1 LLLYKRTTTT
11 EEKPMKKRNRSS
23 REPVDR
29 AGLSRREALRRAAS
43 AGALLSLSSLG
54 LGIPASADAAEG
66 ETFGKFP
73 KHPPWKFTF
82 VNHVTTNP
90 FFVPTRYGAEDAC
103 ALLGC
108 SYQWTGSEKSIATDM
123 VNALNTAVSA
133 GVDGIAVCLVDLN
146 AFNDPVEK
154 ALKAGIPV
162 VSYNADA
169 KGNKRLCYIGQ
180 DLFLSGK
187 GLGQRI
193 VELVPEGEVVGFI
206 ATPGQLNIQPR
217 LDGAKEA
224 IKESGKKITL
234 NEVASG
240 PALNDEVSAVEAYY
254 AGHPNIKGMFAV
266 DAGSTAAVAKTMGA
280 HQLQSKG
287 VHAGGF
293 DLLPTTMEA
302 VAKGDLDFTIDQQPY
317 LQGFYTVMVLF
328 IYKISGGLTGPSDIN
343 TGLNFL
349 TKANVDPFL
358 HTETRFQGNSSE
370 EKVIPRSGAI

>member
-1 LLLYKRTTTT
+1 
-11 EEKPMKKRNRSS
+11 MKNTNRSPQ
-23 REPVDR
+23 ETQEG
-29 AGLSRREALRRAAS
+29 AGFSRREALRRAAA
-43 AGALLSLSSLG
+43 AGALISLSPLAGFGVST
-54 LGIPASADAAEG
+54 AEAAE
-66 ETFGKFP
+66 EALGKYP
-73 KHPPWKFTF
+73 KHPQWKFTF

-133 GVDGIAVCLVDLN
+133 GVDGIAVCLVDLA

-169 KGNKRLCYIGQ
+169 TGNKRLCYIGQ
-180 DLFLSGK
+180 DLFVSGK

-217 LDGAKEA
+217 LDGAKAA
-224 IKESGKKITL
+224 IKESGKNITL
-234 NEVASG
+234 NEISSG
-240 PALNDEVSAVEAYY
+240 AALNDEVSAVEAYY

-266 DAGSTAAVAKTMGA
+266 DAGSTAAVAKAMAA

-293 DLLPTTMEA
+293 DLLPTTLDA
-302 VAKGDLDFTIDQQPY
+302 ISKGDLDFTIDQQPY

-328 IYKISGGLTGPSDIN
+328 LYKISGGLTGPSDIN

-358 HTETRFQGNSSE
+358 HTQSRYEGNSSE
-370 EKVIPRSGAI
+370 EKIIKRSGAI

>member
-1 LLLYKRTTTT
+1 MERINLLPGVSDSYRG
-11 EEKPMKKRNRSS
+11 
-23 REPVDR
+23 V
-29 AGLSRREALRRAAS
+29 SRRQALRRAAS
-43 AGALLSLSSLG
+43 AGALISLSPLAGFGVS
-54 LGIPASADAAEG
+54 SAEAAG
-66 ETFGKFP
+66 EAVGQFP
-73 KHPPWKFTF
+73 KHPQWKFTF

-108 SYQWTGSEKSIATDM
+108 SDKWKGSEKSVATDM

-133 GVDGIAVCLVDLN
+133 GVDGIAVCLVDLA

-234 NEVASG
+234 NEIASG
-240 PALNDEVSAVEAYY
+240 PTLNEEVSAVEAYY
-254 AGHPNIKGMFAV
+254 TGHPNIKGMFAL
-266 DAGSTAAVAKTMGA
+266 DAGSTEGVAKTMA
-280 HQLQSKG
+280 ANKLREKG
-287 VHAGGF
+287 VHAGC
-293 DLLPTTMEA
+293 
-302 VAKGDLDFTIDQQPY
+302 
-317 LQGFYTVMVLF
+317 
-328 IYKISGGLTGPSDIN
+328 
-343 TGLNFL
+343 
-349 TKANVDPFL
+349 
-358 HTETRFQGNSSE
+358 
-370 EKVIPRSGAI
+370 

>member
-1 LLLYKRTTTT
+1 
-11 EEKPMKKRNRSS
+11 MKKMNRSS
-23 REPVDR
+23 RTAQEGV
-29 AGLSRREALRRAAS
+29 GLSRREALRRAAG

-54 LGIPASADAAEG
+54 LGIPTSAEAAEG
-66 ETFGKFP
+66 EAFGKFP
-73 KHPPWKFTF
+73 KHPQWKFTF

-108 SYQWTGSEKSIATDM
+108 TYQWTGSEKSIATDM

-133 GVDGIAVCLVDLN
+133 GVDGIAVSLVDLA

-154 ALKAGIPV
+154 ALQAGIPV

-169 KGNKRLCYIGQ
+169 KGNKRLCYVGQ

-224 IKESGKKITL
+224 IKESGKNITL

-240 PALNDEVSAVEAYY
+240 AALNDEVSAVEAYF
-254 AGHPNIKGMFAV
+254 AGHPNVKGMFAV
-266 DAGSTAAVAKTMGA
+266 DAGSTAAVAKTMAG

-302 VAKGDLDFTIDQQPY
+302 VSKGDLDFTIDQQPY

-328 IYKISGGLTGPSDIN
+328 LYKISGGLTGPSDID
-343 TGLNFL
+343 TGLSFL
-349 TKANVDPFL
+349 TKANVNPFL
-358 HTETRFQGNSSE
+358 HAQSRFQGNSSE
-370 EKVIPRSGAI
+370 EKVLKRSGPI

>member
-1 LLLYKRTTTT
+1 
-11 EEKPMKKRNRSS
+11 MKKINRYSHDS
-23 REPVDR
+23 RQSV
-29 AGLSRREALRRAAS
+29 GLSRREALRRAAS
-43 AGALLSLSSLG
+43 AGALLSLSTLG
-54 LGIPASADAAEG
+54 FGIPASVEAAEG

-73 KHPPWKFTF
+73 KHPNWKFTF

-108 SYQWTGSEKSIATDM
+108 TYQWTGSEKSIATDM

-133 GVDGIAVCLVDLN
+133 GVDGIAVCLVDLA

-169 KGNKRLCYIGQ
+169 QGNKRLCYIGQ

-217 LDGAKEA
+217 LDGAKAA

-240 PALNDEVSAVEAYY
+240 AALNDEVSAVEAYY
-254 AGHPNIKGMFAV
+254 AGHQNIKGMFAV
-266 DAGSTAAVAKTMGA
+266 DAGSTSAVAKAMGA

-287 VHAGGF
+287 IHAGGF

-302 VAKGDLDFTIDQQPY
+302 IAKGDLDFTIDQQPY

-328 IYKISGGLTGPSDIN
+328 LYKISGGLTGPSDIN
-343 TGLNFL
+343 TGLNFI

-358 HTETRFQGNSSE
+358 HTESRYEGNSSE
-370 EKVIPRSGAI
+370 EKVLSRSGAI

>member
-1 LLLYKRTTTT
+1 
-11 EEKPMKKRNRSS
+11 MKKL
-23 REPVDR
+23 DR
-29 AGLSRREALRRAAS
+29 FSQNTKESAGFSRREALRRAAT

-54 LGIPASADAAEG
+54 IGIPSSAEAAEG
-66 ETFGKFP
+66 ETFGRFP
-73 KHPPWKFTF
+73 KHPKWRFTF

-108 SYQWTGSEKSIATDM
+108 TYQWAGSEKSIATDM

-133 GVDGIAVCLVDLN
+133 GVDGIAVCLVDQA

-162 VSYNADA
+162 VSYNADVPS
-169 KGNKRLCYIGQ
+169 NKRLCYIGQ
-180 DLFLSGK
+180 DLFVSGK

-217 LDGAKEA
+217 LDGAKAA
-224 IKESGKKITL
+224 IKDSGKNITL
-234 NEVASG
+234 NEVSSG
-240 PALNDEVSAVEAYY
+240 AALNDEVSAVEAYF
-254 AGHPNIKGMFAV
+254 AGHPDIKGMFAV
-266 DAGSTAAVAKTMGA
+266 DAGSTAAVAKTMAG

-302 VAKGDLDFTIDQQPY
+302 IAKGDLDFTIDQQPY
-317 LQGFYTVMVLF
+317 LQGFYTVLVLF
-328 IYKISGGLTGPSDIN
+328 LYKISGGLTGPSDIN
-343 TGLNFL
+343 TGLSFI
-349 TKANVDPFL
+349 TKANVNPFL
-358 HTETRFQGNSSE
+358 HTQSRYQGNSSE
-370 EKVIPRSGAI
+370 EKVLPRSGAI